1 MASKLPVGETVGMAL
16 STLRANRLRSLL
28 TMLGIV
34 IGNASVITLVGV
46 GRGAQNLAEGQLSNL
61 GANVLFVVPGNN
73 DTRRQGIDFPK
84 TLVLEDAEAI
94 AEQVPSVSRVAPQ
107 ITLSEVLQVGGIST
121 SASVLGVTPEFLPV
135 RQFEMQQGRFF
146 SSSDLGSARSVAVI
160 GPDLAAKM
168 FPGQEAL
175 GRNLRV
181 RNQAFEV
188 IGVLA
193 PKGAVFGQNQDE
205 NAYIPLS
212 TMVNQLSG
220 RDPTYGISLN
230 FISVEARDAD
240 SINAAAFQITNLLRQ
255 RHRILREDDF
265 AVRSQKDAL
274 TIVSTITGGLTLML
288 AAIGGV
294 SLLVGGIGIMNIM
307 LVSVSERTAE
317 IGLRKALGA
326 RSGDV
331 LLQFLVESLVLAS
344 LGGAIGTAL
353 GIGTVALVG
362 VVTPL
367 PAAIGTSTVLLTVA
381 LPARSGCSSGWC
393 RPVAPPNS
401 IRSWPCAASEALL
414 PQTVHQG
421 GPQTDQ
427 QPATGRTWPG
437 KAKKGLSLRP
447 SWRKGRIRHRR
458 PGCSMPK

>member
-1 MASKLPVGETVGMAL
+1 MAL

-46 GRGAQNLAEGQLSNL
+46 GRGAENLAEGQLSNL

-84 TLVLEDAEAI
+84 TLVLEDAKAI

-107 ITLSEVLQVGGIST
+107 ITLSEVLQVGGVTT

-135 RQFEMQQGRFF
+135 RQFEMEQGRFF
-146 SSSDLGSARSVAVI
+146 SASDLEGARSLVVI

-168 FPGQEAL
+168 FPAQEAL
-175 GRNLRV
+175 GRTLRI

-240 SINAAAFQITNLLRQ
+240 STNAAAFQITNLLRQ
-255 RHRILREDDF
+255 RHRILRDDDF

-344 LGGAIGTAL
+344 LGGAIGTAV
-353 GIGTVALVG
+353 GIGAVSLVG

-367 PAAIGTSTVLLTVA
+367 PAAIGSGTVLLTV
-381 LPARSGCSSGWC
+381 LLSGSIGLFFGVVPAR
-393 RPVAPPNS
+393 RAAQLDPIVAL
-401 IRSWPCAASEALL
+401 RSL
-414 PQTVHQG
+414 
-421 GPQTDQ
+421 
-427 QPATGRTWPG
+427 
-437 KAKKGLSLRP
+437 
-447 SWRKGRIRHRR
+447 
-458 PGCSMPK
+458 